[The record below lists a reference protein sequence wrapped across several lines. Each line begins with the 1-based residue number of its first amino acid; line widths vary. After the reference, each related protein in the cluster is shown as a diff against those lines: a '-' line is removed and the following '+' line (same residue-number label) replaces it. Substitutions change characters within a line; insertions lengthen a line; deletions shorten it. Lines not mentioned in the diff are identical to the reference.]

1 VAPARTRCGP
11 KVLAL
16 VDDWWRSG
24 DREPTFEKEG
34 TMDCCSSGAAGGA
47 AAAVCCCGWAFTL
60 PVCTQ
65 QVNEASKWRVS
76 QRCQKVVRQ
85 CIASASRTDSLDVAG
100 TDAAAFLMGPLDS
113 PVPSF
118 MSTASAEAPLSAAPP
133 DDGDCSVSR
142 PVGALACAVTE
153 LLLSSDI
160 VLTRSVRAPAPPFAA
175 IASGTVHTMH
185 ARGQ

>member
-1 VAPARTRCGP
+1 MAPARTRCGP

-175 IASGTVHTMH
+175 IASGTHTTH
-185 ARGQ
+185 AHSQ